1 MTAQTTPASNPP
13 ENAPA
18 RWQWRTLL
26 APISVL
32 LVTGVILGIT
42 YEQSG
47 DVAAVA
53 RFYAA
58 FVTVAAIL
66 AILAL
71 ALNIQWGYTG
81 LFNFGVAGFFLVGAY
96 TAALVTKDPDN
107 DQYADYV
114 GGFGPDLDI
123 LPFLS
128 SDQWFPFLVALAAAG
143 AVSGGLA
150 FLLSIPTLRLRD
162 DYLAI
167 TTIGIAEL
175 LRRIAIEEQWLG
187 NGTRGLGG
195 IPRPLEDLVG
205 GSDYRYVLLVIAV
218 ISLALVYVLL
228 ERGVRSPW
236 GRVLRSLR
244 EDELATQASGKS
256 VQSFK
261 TQSFVLG
268 AVIMGLGGA
277 TYAFQSR
284 AISPETFT
292 HFFGTFLIWTMVMV
306 GGSGNNNGAIVGAY
320 VVWGF
325 WQSTLL
331 IQSYD
336 LPDLLATRISFIRD
350 MALGA
355 LIVIVLLLMPAGLVP
370 EKRGVSIWAERA
382 ARRSGQAQ
390 RAPPPASSAGGGGDG
405 VS

>member
-1 MTAQTTPASNPP
+1 V
-13 ENAPA
+13 
-18 RWQWRTLL
+18 
-26 APISVL
+26 I

-47 DVAAVA
+47 DLAAVA

-58 FVTVAAIL
+58 FATVAAIL
-66 AILAL
+66 AVLAL

-96 TAALVTKDPDN
+96 TAAIVTKEPDD
-107 DQYADYV
+107 DQYAEYI
-114 GGFGPDLDI
+114 GGFGPDLNI
-123 LPFLS
+123 LPFMN
-128 SDQWFPFLVALAAAG
+128 SDQWLPFLVALAVAG
-143 AVSGGLA
+143 LVSGVLA

-205 GSDYRYVLLVIAV
+205 GSDYRYVLLVLAIA
-218 ISLALVYVLL
+218 ALVIVYVVL

-268 AVIMGLGGA
+268 AVIMGMGGA
-277 TYAFQSR
+277 MYAFQTR

-325 WQSTLL
+325 WQATLL

-336 LPDLLATRISFIRD
+336 LPDLIATRISFFRD
-350 MALGA
+350 LALGM
-355 LIVIVLLLMPAGLVP
+355 LIVIVLLLMPQGLVP

-382 ARRSGQAQ
+382 ARRAG
-390 RAPPPASSAGGGGDG
+390 RAPPDPPPAPAVGSGPDAA
-405 VS
+405 